1 MRVDIS
7 DFSSIF
13 TGFGSR
19 YNPFEFDNKPK
30 IGWKVILNSGWKFEY
45 NFGLGCKLVGTFLNF
60 FYLNPPSLKYSTKL
74 IVKSEPTN

>member
-7 DFSSIF
+7 GLSSIF

-19 YNPFEFDNKPK
+19 YNPFEFENKPK

-45 NFGLGCKLVGTFLNF
+45 NFGLGCKLVGTFPTCEF
-60 FYLNPPSLKYSTKL
+60 FLPKSTFSK
-74 IVKSEPTN
+74 IFY